1 MYKKILLL
9 VGIFWVGIAV
19 AHIEQ
24 AFEAKT
30 FSFKSYADTYS
41 VSLNNDNFLGINRN
55 GQSIFQ
61 VEQFCEIKDQ

>member
-9 VGIFWVGIAV
+9 VGIFWVGIAA

-24 AFEAKT
+24 AFKAKT
-30 FSFKSYADTYS
+30 FSFNNYADAYS

-61 VEQFCEIKDQ
+61 VENFCEIKGQ